1 MTTKTKAIIGGGV
14 AVIALA
20 TGAFFIFRNK
30 LDSIP
35 VVGKLVADPVCPLTG
50 VEPKNE
56 KALDRPAVALKI
68 ENNSA
73 AYPLSGLDDADVVY
87 EEVVE
92 GGLTRFMAIFHCSD
106 SAQAGPVRSARIV
119 DPGIMLPY
127 THILADAGGNDAVR
141 AELDANDIV
150 NIDESTAG
158 GALSRVERS
167 GYSSEHTLYGD
178 TAALR
183 KLGQKKFDDAPSD
196 DIFEYGDLQDGGKKA
211 TSVTINMQT
220 TVVSY
225 QWKGGQWMRID
236 HEAPLVMEDGTP
248 IGVDNVLI
256 EEHTVNLS
264 DTLGDV
270 LGTASTEIAD
280 VTGSGKAVLFRDG
293 KRLVGKWTRDSVE
306 DPVVFETKA
315 GDRMLLH
322 EGTTWIELMP
332 NDKGEVKG
340 SFTVEK

>member
-1 MTTKTKAIIGGGV
+1 VTTKTKAIAGGAAAFV
-14 AVIALA
+14 ALA
-20 TGAFFIFRNK
+20 TGAFFLFRDK
-30 LDSIP
+30 LPDVP
-35 VVGKLVADPVCPLTG
+35 LVNHFVEDPKCPLTG

-56 KALDRPAVALKI
+56 KALDRPAVAVKI

-73 AYPLSGLDDADVVY
+73 AYPLSGLDKADVVY

-127 THILADAGGNDAVR
+127 THILADAGGNETVR
-141 AELDANDIV
+141 AELDKNDIF

-183 KLGQKKFDDAPSD
+183 KLGQKHFKDAPSD
-196 DIFEYGDLQDGGKKA
+196 DIFEYGDLQKGSKKA
-211 TSVTINMQT
+211 SSVTVNMQT
-220 TVVSY
+220 TVVGY
-225 QWKGGQWMRID
+225 QWQGGRWMRID
-236 HEAPLVMEDGTP
+236 HDAPLVMEDGTE
-248 IGVDNVLI
+248 IGVDNVLL

-270 LGTASTEIAD
+270 LGTKSTEIAD
-280 VTGSGKAVLFRDG
+280 VTGTGKAVLFRDG
-293 KRLVGKWTRDSVE
+293 RVLVGKWARDSIL
-306 DPVVFETKA
+306 DPVVFETKS
-315 GDRMLLH
+315 GDRMILH
-322 EGTTWIELMP
+322 EGTTWIELLP
-332 NDKGEVKG
+332 NDKGEVVG
-340 SFTVEK
+340 SYTVEK

>member
-1 MTTKTKAIIGGGV
+1 VTTKTKAIAGGTA
-14 AVIALA
+14 AVVALA
-20 TGAFFIFRNK
+20 AGAFFLFRNK
-30 LDSIP
+30 LEDVP
-35 VVGKLVADPVCPLTG
+35 VLNKFVAPATGPLTG
-50 VEPKNE
+50 LEPKNE
-56 KALDRPAVALKI
+56 KALDRPAVAVKI

-73 AYPLSGLDDADVVY
+73 AYPLSGLDKADVVY

-106 SAQAGPVRSARIV
+106 SDQAGPVRSARIV

-141 AELDANDIV
+141 KELDANDIF
-150 NIDESTAG
+150 NIDESSAG
-158 GALSRVERS
+158 GALRRVERS

-183 KLGQKKFDDAPSD
+183 KLGEKKFDEVPSD
-196 DIFEYGDLQDGGKKA
+196 DIFEYGDLQEGAKK
-211 TSVTINMQT
+211 TSSVTINMQT
-220 TVVSY
+220 TVVGYEWS
-225 QWKGGQWMRID
+225 GGQWMRLD
-236 HEAPLVMEDGTP
+236 HDAPLSMEDGTE
-248 IGVDNVLI
+248 IGVDNVII

-280 VTGSGKAVLFRDG
+280 VTGSGKAVLLRDG
-293 KRLVGKWTRDSVE
+293 RRLTGKWIRDSVDE
-306 DPVVFETKA
+306 PVVFETKA
-315 GDRMLLH
+315 GDRMVLH

-340 SFTVEK
+340 SFTLEK